1 MDAVVLL
8 TGDFY
13 TVFNVVLER
22 KDEILKDGS
31 YNALIYSGTVC
42 ASQNSQLA
50 YSFFTKAIEK
60 AREEDD
66 INHVITAYHRLI
78 VTKLKRFKDYEDA
91 QKLLNELVSKEIPQ
105 SKDYDLYMALYDN
118 MLGLAIVMEQ
128 SPFSWISA
136 KTMLINATTRIDK
149 YISVCKDKNK
159 LSQAERYRGQV
170 ALNLVQLEIEKHN
183 YIEANKLAVSNLK
196 HVKKYSQGY
205 VAEAYSVL
213 AYTQFML
220 EQYEDAILTSKLA
233 NDAHVIIGNYDGV
246 KTARKLLI
254 NCYMRLDQKDKAK
267 DEAQLILDRSFKQET
282 IES

>member
-78 VTKLKRFKDYEDA
+78 ITKLKRFKDYEDA
-91 QKLLNELVSKEIPQ
+91 QRLLNKLISKEIPR

-118 MLGLAIVMEQ
+118 MLGLAIIMEK

-136 KTMLINATTRIDK
+136 KTMLINATNRIDK

-183 YIEANKLAVSNLK
+183 YVEANRLAASNLK
-196 HVKKYSQGY
+196 HVKRYSQGY
-205 VAEAYSVL
+205 VAESYSVL

-233 NDAHVIIGNYDGV
+233 NNAHVIIGNYDGV
-246 KTARKLLI
+246 KIAREMLI
-254 NCYMRLDQKDKAK
+254 NCYMRLDQKDKAR
-267 DEAQLILDRSFKQET
+267 DEAQLILDKSFKQET